1 MMSEETLDIIDN
13 EFLRQ
18 FEINVDDDKAKIEYA
33 RQERKIFLTKI
44 VMSDALREKGLAKP
58 FIEGVFDIIAEDGK
72 SRIVPSS
79 PEIAKFMKKNKRKYR
94 DLLPIGINI

>member
-1 MMSEETLDIIDN
+1 MTTEGTLDIKDN

-18 FEINVDDDKAKIEYA
+18 FELDMDGDLAKIEYA
-33 RQERKIFLTKI
+33 QQERKIFLTKLI
-44 VMSDALREKGLAKP
+44 MSDSLRDKGMVDP
-58 FIEGVFDIIAEDGK
+58 FLVAVFDVIADRNV
-72 SRIVPSS
+72 RIVPSS